1 MAVRHTAATAVFCVL
16 ATSAWAERPV
26 PASGKPTTPGVVV
39 TDKSWPITLS
49 DTKSSA
55 QPHTAASTPTDSD
68 PMAWSRQD
76 IELAHAR
83 CTALLKGLDV
93 VAVPESPLREGG
105 QCGSAAPMKLI
116 SIGKGAQQV
125 TFSPPPTVSC
135 DLISGLARWLQQDLQ
150 GLARKHLGAQITRVE
165 TMSSYSCRNAYGR
178 SGGRLSEHGRANALD
193 ISAFVTERN
202 QMVSIEGDWGL
213 TAREVVARKKEED
226 ALRAQ
231 QQIKP
236 LEPAPVFTAAKPIP
250 QAPTAAIQ
258 PAPVGMQ
265 EMRPAVPGI
274 SIQFPSANTPSA
286 LGFGQPSRLG
296 GPKTRNAPAAVI
308 PPPPPEPRLPAAM
321 TSQGK
326 LAFLH
331 AAHKVG
337 CRTFGTVLGPEANKT
352 HRNHFHVDM
361 AERLQQTKVCE

>member
-1 MAVRHTAATAVFCVL
+1 MAARLTAAAAALCVL
-16 ATSAWAERPV
+16 SSSAWAEKPV
-26 PASGKPTTPGVVV
+26 PGSSKPGAPSVVV
-39 TDKSWPITLS
+39 TDKSWPITLTDAKAGTS
-49 DTKSSA
+49 IRNTSST
-55 QPHTAASTPTDSD
+55 HTDGD

-93 VAVPESPLREGG
+93 VAVPESPLRESG

-116 SIGKGAQQV
+116 SIGKGTQQV

-135 DLISGLARWLQQDLQ
+135 DLIAGLARWLQQDLQ
-150 GLARKHLGAQITRVE
+150 GLARKHLGGQITRIE

-178 SGGRLSEHGRANALD
+178 SAGRLSEHGRANALD
-193 ISAFVTERN
+193 IAAFVTERN
-202 QMVSIEGDWGL
+202 QMVSVEGDWGI
-213 TAREVVARKKEED
+213 TAREIAARKKEED
-226 ALRAQ
+226 ARRAEQ
-231 QQIKP
+231 PIKP
-236 LEPAPVFTAAKPIP
+236 LEPAPVFTAAKPLP
-250 QAPTAAIQ
+250 QPPTAAIQ
-258 PAPVGMQ
+258 PAPMGVQ

-274 SIQFPSANTPSA
+274 SIQFPTGTTPSV

-296 GPKTRNAPAAVI
+296 GPKPRNAPAAVI
-308 PPPPPEPRLPAAM
+308 PPPSPEPRLPAAM
-321 TSQGK
+321 TAQGK

-337 CRTFGTVLGPEANKT
+337 CKIFGTVLGPEANKT